1 MTNVDEV
8 EDLIIEAARDRK
20 VDVEIIT
27 ARVRDIPCYQ
37 TFLNS
42 DLFRR
47 MMKECPEIKIYE
59 EPYKFLHMKAVVIDD
74 GRYITLG
81 SLNQDTWSFYCN
93 NEANILLVNE
103 GANTR
108 PPTLAYT
115 TFLRVFMN
123 LQRECR
129 PVDPDEWYTPM
140 GKLENLWWRLFLSV
154 SYFSG
159 KNRDR

>member
-1 MTNVDEV
+1 MDEV

-27 ARVRDIPCYQ
+27 ARVRDQPCYQ

-47 MMKECPEIKIYE
+47 MMKECPDIKVYE

-123 LQRECR
+123 L
-129 PVDPDEWYTPM
+129 
-140 GKLENLWWRLFLSV
+140 
-154 SYFSG
+154 
-159 KNRDR
+159 

>member
-1 MTNVDEV
+1 M
-8 EDLIIEAARDRK
+8 LRDCPDIK
-20 VDVEIIT
+20 V
-27 ARVRDIPCYQ
+27 
-37 TFLNS
+37 
-42 DLFRR
+42 
-47 MMKECPEIKIYE
+47 YE
-59 EPYKFLHMKAVVIDD
+59 EPYKFLHMKAVVVDD

-93 NEANILLVNE
+93 NEANVLLVNE

-129 PVDPDEWYTPM
+129 PVDRDEWYTPM
-140 GKLENLWWRLFLSV
+140 GKIENLWWRFFLAC
-154 SYFSG
+154 SYFAG